1 MIVIDRL
8 DGLEEYVMDV
18 EVNGKLKDR
27 IFLRRELLLHLL
39 GGNEKSTS
47 SFLIHIRG

>member
-18 EVNGKLKDR
+18 EVNGKLV
-27 IFLRRELLLHLL
+27 E
-39 GGNEKSTS
+39 NYYCTC
-47 SFLIHIRG
+47 